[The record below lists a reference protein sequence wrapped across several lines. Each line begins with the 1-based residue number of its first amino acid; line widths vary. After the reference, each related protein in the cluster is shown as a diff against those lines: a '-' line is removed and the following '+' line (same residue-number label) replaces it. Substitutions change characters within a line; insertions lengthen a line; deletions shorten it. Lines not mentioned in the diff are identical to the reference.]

1 MELGL
6 KGKTAVVTG
15 GSAGI
20 GRAITEEFLKEGVM
34 VATCARREEPLIR
47 LASEL
52 PEYAEQLYFEVCDV
66 TDTEGMGLFAD
77 HVEERFGG
85 IDIWVNNAGTNILK
99 MVDQYSEEDYD
110 TIMNT
115 NMKSVFFLSR
125 IAAEKMKKRGGGV
138 ILNAS
143 SFAVGMAH
151 ANGVIYAMS
160 KAGVMSFCQSAAAVY
175 APYGIRVVNYR
186 PGLITTPLS
195 AEQIREDPD
204 KYVKD
209 IPLRRAGETSEIAKP
224 VVFLASPQA
233 SYITGVELVIHGGKF
248 SVQDCSVPWKSAA
261 H

>member
-1 MELGL
+1 MDLGL
-6 KGKTAVVTG
+6 KGKVAVVTG
-15 GSAGI
+15 RSLGI
-20 GRAITEEFLKEGVM
+20 GRAITEELLKEGA
-34 VATCARREEPLIR
+34 VAAVCGRRMELLERTREELTGQGYQIYCE
-47 LASEL
+47 A
-52 PEYAEQLYFEVCDV
+52 CDV
-66 TDTEGMGLFAD
+66 TDLPSMQRFAD

-99 MVDQYSEEDYD
+99 HVDAYTEEEYD
-110 TIMNT
+110 RIMDT
-115 NMKSVFFLSR
+115 NLKSVFFLSR

-175 APYGIRVVNYR
+175 APWNIRVVNYR

-195 AEQIREDPD
+195 AEQIRENPE

-209 IPLRRAGETSEIAKP
+209 IPLRRAGEPREIAGA
-224 VVFLASPQA
+224 VAFLASERA

-248 SVQDCSVPWKSAA
+248 AVQDAIAAWKDM
-261 H
+261 